1 MRTLSECEII
11 IKDVLQD
18 SPYCEK
24 YIWDDAT
31 IASAE
36 QSAELNRTDG
46 MGMTVFLAELLQD
59 NNAPCVEEVIGLLE
73 EFVQECTATKKTALL
88 DELSASLNNAG

>member
-18 SPYCEK
+18 SPYSEN
-24 YIWDDAT
+24 YVWDDEST
-31 IASAE
+31 TCAE
-36 QSAELNRTDG
+36 QNLELNRADG
-46 MGMTVFLAELLQD
+46 MAVTVFLAEILQD

-73 EFVQECTATKKTALL
+73 EFVQECTATEKTALL
-88 DELSASLNNAG
+88 DELSASLNNAD